1 MESVKGIVSII
12 VPVYNGEKYLAR
24 CIESLISQTYKDI
37 EIIVIDDGSK
47 DDSYKIAQG
56 YAEKDQRII
65 LLTKENSGVS
75 DARNIGLDKAKGEYI
90 VFTDCDD
97 YADNEYVEHLVSL
110 ISQGADMGICG
121 WKKESEE
128 GKIKQICEI
137 VNGTYNSDETLS
149 YLVSLNYIQ
158 GYPFGK
164 ILRTDIIRKN
174 GLIEDNSISLFEDLV
189 FNCEYAKRCEKV
201 IINTNYCDYHYV
213 LHDNSSRN
221 SSILAGKFNVKWISE
236 ITALEKIL
244 NIVGDSKAARKRV
257 RARISLSSSFY
268 INRMFDCKY
277 EDAELLKELK
287 RKAGKNIMQVL
298 FSSEGDFK
306 WKMQTLLCS
315 ISPKLEYK
323 LKTKL

>member
-1 MESVKGIVSII
+1 MESVKGMVSII

-24 CIESLISQTYKDI
+24 CIESLVSQTYKDI
-37 EIIVIDDGSK
+37 EVIIIDDGSK
-47 DDSYKIAQG
+47 DDSAKIAQD
-56 YAEKDQRII
+56 YAEKDQRIT

-75 DARNIGLDKAKGEYI
+75 DARNIGMDKAKGEYI
-90 VFTDCDD
+90 VFVDCDD
-97 YADNEYVEHLVSL
+97 YADEEYVEHLVSL

-128 GKIKQICEI
+128 GRIKQRCEI
-137 VNGTYNSDETLS
+137 VDGTYNSDETLS

-164 ILRTDIIRKN
+164 ILRADIIRKN
-174 GLIEDNSISLFEDLV
+174 NLIEDNSIALFEDLV
-189 FNCEYAKRCEKV
+189 FNCEYAKRCEKI

-213 LHDNSSRN
+213 LHDDSSRN
-221 SSILAGKFNVKWISE
+221 SSILAEKFNVKWISE

-298 FSSEGDFK
+298 FSSEGDIK

-323 LKTKL
+323 IKTKI

>member
-128 GKIKQICEI
+128 GKIKQICET